1 VPTGAQN
8 QAPADT
14 ATSSLQ
20 AMVRPC

>member
-8 QAPADT
+8 QGPADT
-14 ATSSLQ
+14 ATSCLQ